1 MDSGDLGYV
10 SDGELYITG
19 RQKDLIIKAGRNLYP
34 QEIEEVVAGVAG
46 IRKGCVAAFGVSDPQ
61 TGTERLVVVAETRQ
75 AAPAERERLRASIV
89 ERVVDAVG
97 LPPDTVVLAGPGT
110 VLKTSSGKI
119 RRSATRTA
127 YLAGALAAR
136 RRSPRRQWARL
147 VAAALPAHLRRLA
160 GEAQSMLF
168 AAWVGILLLL
178 TLPPLWI
185 ALLVLPG
192 ARTVGRVVRLWCRSI
207 LALAGCQLVVTGLDH
222 LPATG
227 GVVLAANHSSYID
240 AVALL
245 ASLPLDV
252 RFVAKKELLATPI
265 VRTIIRKVGH
275 LTVDRVDLSRSVADA
290 ERVTAILRGGTPLI
304 VFPEGTFV
312 RRPGLLP
319 FRLGAFKA
327 AIETGCPVVP
337 VTIHGT
343 REVLPADTWLP
354 RRGAIE
360 VRIGRTVAAAGSEW
374 RDMVQLRDQVRAEI
388 ARSLGS

>member
-1 MDSGDLGYV
+1 
-10 SDGELYITG
+10 
-19 RQKDLIIKAGRNLYP
+19 
-34 QEIEEVVAGVAG
+34 
-46 IRKGCVAAFGVSDPQ
+46 
-61 TGTERLVVVAETRQ
+61 
-75 AAPAERERLRASIV
+75 LRASIV

-97 LPPDTVVLAGPGT
+97 LPPDTVVLAAPGT

-127 YLAGALAAR
+127 YLTGALVAR
-136 RRSPRRQWARL
+136 RRSPRWQWARL
-147 VAAALPAHLRRLA
+147 LAAGVTAHLRRLA
-160 GEAQSMLF
+160 AGAQSAVF

-185 ALLVLPG
+185 AVSVLPS
-192 ARTVGRVVRLWCRSI
+192 ARAVARVVRFCCRGI
-207 LALAGCQLVVTGLDH
+207 LALAGCRLVVSGLNH

-227 GVVLAANHSSYID
+227 GVVLAANHSSYVD
-240 AVALL
+240 TVALL
-245 ASLPLDV
+245 ATLPTDV
-252 RFVAKKELLATPI
+252 RFVAKKELLRTPI

-275 LTVDRVDLSRSVADA
+275 LTVDRVDLSQSVADA
-290 ERVTAILRGGTPLI
+290 ERVTATLRGGTPLL

-312 RRPGLLP
+312 GRPGLLP

-343 REVLPADTWLP
+343 RDVLPADTWLP
-354 RRGAIE
+354 HRGAIE
-360 VRIGRTVAAAGSEW
+360 VRIGVPIAAAGRDW
-374 RDMVQLRDQVRAEI
+374 RDMVQLRDRVRAEI